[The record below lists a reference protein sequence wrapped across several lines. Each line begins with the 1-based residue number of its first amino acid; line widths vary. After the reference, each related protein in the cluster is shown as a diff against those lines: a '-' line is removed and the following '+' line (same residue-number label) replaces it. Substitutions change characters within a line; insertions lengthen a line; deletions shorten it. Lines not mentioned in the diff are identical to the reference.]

1 MGGCLLY
8 TSSLFRDGQMPD
20 NKNNISFFVKLKIM
34 FDFGHNMERIDAKI
48 GERSKKRIAAADK
61 NEVDMA
67 RRLWYN
73 TVILGKDGSAY

>member
-1 MGGCLLY
+1 
-8 TSSLFRDGQMPD
+8 
-20 NKNNISFFVKLKIM
+20 M
-34 FDFGHNMERIDAKI
+34 FDFGHNMERIDAKK